1 MAANFEDFEEELG
14 EAQEKPFNTTYFV
27 RLLRYLNPYKRS
39 LVVVGLFILIGTV
52 ATLLEP
58 YLLGLIIDR
67 GVMNKDLTL
76 IFILLGVLLVFRFL
90 SWGAG
95 YLRMFKI
102 NQVGQSVLYDLRSQ
116 LFEHIQQLSLRFY
129 DNRPVGKIMSRVT
142 SDVGTINELISGGMA
157 TILVEGFSL
166 IGIVVLMLMINWKM
180 ALVAFCIIPSF
191 YFLFGRLRSRIES
204 NWTNVRKSA
213 SNLNANLNES
223 INGVRVTQAFS
234 REERNITRFA
244 RINQMNRNAN
254 LRAIRW
260 DNLIWPMVDFIGVFG
275 TFLLILFGANEV
287 ITGAMTIGVILA
299 FINYLW
305 RFWGPVSALSRVYS
319 QVLSA
324 MASAERIFEFID
336 AKPEVADKPDAVAM
350 PRINGEVRFDDVFFK
365 YEENSKAALRGVT
378 LNVKPGQTVAIV
390 GPTGAGKTTIINL
403 IMRFYDPSQGRV
415 TIDGHDLRDVQL
427 PSLRSQI
434 SLVLQDPFIFS
445 GKIGDNIRYGKLDA
459 TMEEVEAAARAVHLD
474 EFIAKLP
481 EKYDY
486 DVQERGARLSLGQ
499 RQLVSFAR
507 ALIADPRILIL
518 DEATSSVDTQTERL
532 IQRALTVLLKGR
544 TAFVIAHR
552 LSTIRNADLI
562 VVMQEGLVA
571 EQGSH
576 EQLIAQRGL
585 YYRLLNAHTAPVD
598 GADANGNGN
607 GHAAH
612 EAAGAIMAAAAP
624 APLSETMSAN

>member
-1 MAANFEDFEEELG
+1 MATNYEDFEEELS
-14 EAQEKPFNTTYFV
+14 EAEEKPFNYNYFK
-27 RLLRYLNPYKRS
+27 RLMQYLNPYKRS
-39 LVVVGLFILIGTV
+39 LWVVGLFILVGTF

-58 YLLGLIIDR
+58 YLLGLIVDE
-67 GVMNKDLTL
+67 GVANKQVTL
-76 IFILLGVLLVFRFL
+76 ILVLIGVLVVFRFL
-90 SWGAG
+90 AWGAG
-95 YLRMFKI
+95 YLRTYKV

-116 LFEHIQQLSLRFY
+116 LFGHIQRLSLRFY

-142 SDVGTINELISGGMA
+142 SDVGTINELISGGMT

-166 IGIVVLMLMINWKM
+166 IGIVVLMLAINWKM
-180 ALVAFCIIPSF
+180 ALIAFCITPSF
-191 YFLFGRLRSRIES
+191 YLLFGRLRNRIES
-204 NWTNVRKSA
+204 NWVNVRKST

-234 REERNITRFA
+234 REEHNITRFT
-244 RINQMNRNAN
+244 RINQMNRDAN

-260 DNLIWPMVDFIGVFG
+260 DNLIWPAVELIGVSG
-275 TFLLILFGANEV
+275 TFLLILYGANEV
-287 ITGAMTIGVILA
+287 IAGAMSIGIILA

-324 MASAERIFEFID
+324 MASAERIFEFLD
-336 AKPEVADKPDAVAM
+336 ARPEVADSPGAFPM
-350 PRINGEVRFDDVFFK
+350 PRIMGEVQLEDVHFK
-365 YEENSKAALRGVT
+365 YEVTSKSALRGVN
-378 LNVKPGQTVAIV
+378 LHVKPGQTVAIV

-403 IMRFYDPSQGRV
+403 IMRFYDPTEGRV
-415 TIDGHDLRDVQL
+415 LIDGHDLRDVQL
-427 PSLRSQI
+427 ATVRSQI

-445 GKIGDNIRYGKLDA
+445 GTIGDNIRYGRLDA
-459 TMEEVEAAARAVHLD
+459 GAEDIEAAARAVHLD
-474 EFIAKLP
+474 EFINKLP
-481 EKYDY
+481 EKYNY
-486 DVQERGARLSLGQ
+486 EVQERGSRLSLGQ

-562 VVMQEGLVA
+562 LVMQEGRIA
-571 EQGSH
+571 EQGNH
-576 EQLIAQRGL
+576 AELMAQRGL
-585 YYRLLNAHTAPVD
+585 YYRLVNARGTSVDAGGNGRAEGESTSMFAPVP
-598 GADANGNGN
+598 
-607 GHAAH
+607 
-612 EAAGAIMAAAAP
+612 AGD
-624 APLSETMSAN
+624 TMSAN

>member
-14 EAQEKPFNTTYFV
+14 EAQEKPFNYSYFM
-27 RLLRYLNPYKRS
+27 RLLRYLNPYNRS
-39 LVVVGLFILIGTV
+39 LIVVGLFILVGTV

-67 GVMNKDLTL
+67 GVAGKDLTL
-76 IFILLGVLLVFRFL
+76 IFILLGVLVVFRFL

-95 YLRMFKI
+95 YLRVFKI

-116 LFEHIQQLSLRFY
+116 LFGHIQQLSLRFY

-142 SDVGTINELISGGMA
+142 SDVGTINELISGGMT

-166 IGIVVLMLMINWKM
+166 IGIVALMLAINWKM
-180 ALVAFCIIPSF
+180 ALVSFCITPAF
-191 YFLFGRLRSRIES
+191 YLLFGKLRTRIEG

-223 INGVRVTQAFS
+223 INGVRVTQAFG
-234 REERNITRFA
+234 REERNIIRFA

-260 DNLIWPMVDFIGVFG
+260 DNLIWPGVDFIGVGG

-287 ITGAMTIGVILA
+287 INGTMTIGIILA

-305 RFWGPVSALSRVYS
+305 RFWGPISALSRVYS

-324 MASAERIFEFID
+324 MASAERIFEFLD
-336 AKPEVADKPDAVAM
+336 AKPEVADKPTAIVM
-350 PRINGEVRFDDVFFK
+350 PRINGEVRFEDVVFK
-365 YEENSKAALRGVT
+365 YEANSKAALRGVSLT
-378 LNVKPGQTVAIV
+378 VKPGQTVAIV
-390 GPTGAGKTTIINL
+390 GPTGAGKTTIVNM
-403 IMRFYDPSQGRV
+403 IMRFYDPSEGKV

-427 PSLRSQI
+427 ATIRNQI

-459 TMEEVEAAARAVHLD
+459 TMEEIEAVARAVHLD

-481 EKYDY
+481 EKFDY

-532 IQRALTVLLKGR
+532 IQRALAVLLKGR

-562 VVMQEGLVA
+562 VVMQEGHIA
-571 EQGSH
+571 EQGNH
-576 EQLIAQRGL
+576 EQLIAARGL
-585 YYRLLNAHTAPVD
+585 YYRLVNAHQEPTA
-598 GADANGNGN
+598 ASGN
-607 GHAAH
+607 GHADAK
-612 EAAGAIMAAAAP
+612 AIMGVP
-624 APLSETMSAN
+624 APLSQALSEN

>member
-1 MAANFEDFEEELG
+1 MAAVYEDFEEGLE
-14 EAQEKPFNTTYFV
+14 EVEERPFNYGYFR
-27 RLLRYLNPYKRS
+27 RLMRYLIPYKRA
-39 LVVVGLFILIGTV
+39 LLIVGAFILAGTM

-67 GVMNKDLTL
+67 GVADKDVTL
-76 IFILLGVLLVFRFL
+76 ILSLIGLLVVFRL
-90 SWGAG
+90 LAWGAG
-95 YLRMFKI
+95 YLRTFKI

-116 LFEHIQQLSLRFY
+116 LFGHIQQLSLRFY
-129 DNRPVGKIMSRVT
+129 DNRPVGKIMSRIT
-142 SDVGTINELISGGMA
+142 SDVGTINELISGGMT

-166 IGIVVLMLMINWKM
+166 IGIVVLMLAINWKM
-180 ALVAFCIIPSF
+180 ALVAFCITPSF
-191 YFLFGRLRSRIES
+191 YLLFGRLRNRIES
-204 NWTNVRKSA
+204 NWVNVRKST

-234 REERNITRFA
+234 REERNIARFE
-244 RINQMNRNAN
+244 RINQMNRDINV
-254 LRAIRW
+254 RAIRW
-260 DNLIWPMVDFIGVFG
+260 DNIIWPLVEVIGVSG

-287 ITGAMTIGVILA
+287 IAGTMSIGIILA

-324 MASAERIFEFID
+324 MASAERIFEFLD
-336 AKPEVADKPDAVAM
+336 TQPEVADKPGAVAM
-350 PRINGEVRFDDVFFK
+350 PRIGGEVAFEDVHFK
-365 YEENSKAALRGVT
+365 YEATSKSALRGVN
-378 LNVKPGQTVAIV
+378 LHVKPGQTVAIV

-403 IMRFYDPSQGRV
+403 IMRFYDPTEGRV
-415 TIDGHDLRDVQL
+415 QIDGHDLRDVQVAT
-427 PSLRSQI
+427 LRSQI

-445 GKIGDNIRYGKLDA
+445 GTIGDNIRYGNLDA
-459 TMEEVEAAARAVHLD
+459 SQEDVEAAARAVHLD
-474 EFIAKLP
+474 EFINKLP

-486 DVQERGARLSLGQ
+486 EVQERGARLSLGQ

-532 IQRALTVLLKGR
+532 IQRALTVLLNGR

-562 VVMQEGLVA
+562 LVMQDGHIA
-571 EQGSH
+571 EQGNH
-576 EQLIAQRGL
+576 EQLMALRGL
-585 YYRLLNAHTAPVD
+585 YYQLVHAHRTPESGPGSEGSLHAPD
-598 GADANGNGN
+598 GVG
-607 GHAAH
+607 AAV
-612 EAAGAIMAAAAP
+612 
-624 APLSETMSAN
+624 SAN